1 MRNSIQSESKGGRS
15 LARSV
20 ALPAEKGS
28 WSLVSE
34 PILLG
39 LLAAPSWAGAALAVG
54 AFAMFLCNRP
64 LKVYLADRRR
74 GRAYERTGL
83 ALRYLLGYAAV
94 AVAGLAVGWALGGWR
109 PFVPLIAAAPLLAL
123 FAVYDQRPG
132 RHWQAELVA
141 PVAFAAI
148 VAAMAVADGWA
159 WPPALGLWGFMIA
172 RAVPAVLFIRARLRL
187 DKGKE
192 AAPGESLPAVFA
204 AHALAVVGVVG
215 LVWAG
220 WLPWLAVGAAVGLLA
235 RAVWGLS
242 PWRWRSSVVALGFLE
257 TGFGALAVV
266 LVAVGYWVS

>member
-1 MRNSIQSESKGGRS
+1 MSNSIQSQSNSGRS

-39 LLAAPSWAGAALAVG
+39 LLAAPSWAGVALAVG

-74 GRAYERTGL
+74 GRAYERTAL
-83 ALRYLLGYAAV
+83 ALRYLAIYGVV
-94 AVAGLAVGWALGGWR
+94 AVVGLAAGLALGGWR
-109 PFVPLIAAAPLLAL
+109 PFVPLLAAAPLLAV
-123 FAVYDQRPG
+123 FMAYDQRPG
-132 RHWQAELVA
+132 RFWQAELVA

-148 VAAMAVADGWA
+148 VAAIALADGWA

-220 WLPWLAVGAAVGLLA
+220 WLPWLAVVAAVVLLA

-242 PWRWRSSVVALGFLE
+242 RWRWRLSVVALGFLE
-257 TGFGALAVV
+257 TGFGILAVV
-266 LVAVGYWVS
+266 LAAVGYWLR